1 MSFTLVVL
9 AAGMGSRY
17 GGLKQV
23 TPVGACGEWLLDY
36 SVYDA
41 WRNGADK
48 VVFVIRPELEPAMRE
63 RFDCLTDRLTVE
75 YVHQRAEDLPAPFTV
90 PEERRKP
97 WGTGHAVRAA
107 RTALDQPFVVINAD
121 DFYGP
126 DAYDQVASFFAE
138 SAGCASSA
146 EFAMVA
152 FPLRNTLSDHGTVS
166 RGVCMLDGEGYL
178 AEIEEVG
185 GIHKTLDGDG
195 LVEQGEEETRIP
207 GDTPVSMNFW
217 AFTPALLPLLEDR
230 FARFLDE
237 AGDDPNREFYLPAA
251 IDQAIAEER
260 CRVKVLKTTGQWL
273 GMTYRS
279 DHPAVAAGL
288 ATLVEKGVYPKPL
301 WMRQEITERGPA
313 H

>member
-23 TPVGACGEWLLDY
+23 TPVGSCGEWLLDY

-41 WRNGADK
+41 WRNGANK
-48 VVFVIRPELEPAMRE
+48 VVFVIRPELESAMRE
-63 RFDCLTDRLTVE
+63 RFDRLTDRLAVE
-75 YVHQRAEDLPAPFTV
+75 YVHQRTEDIPAPFAV
-90 PEERRKP
+90 PQERSKP

-107 RTALDQPFVVINAD
+107 RNALDQPFVVINAD

-126 DAYDQVASFFAE
+126 DAYAQVAHFFAE
-138 SAGCASSA
+138 SATPAAPA

-152 FPLRNTLSDHGTVS
+152 FPLRNTLSEYGTVS
-166 RGVCMLDGEGYL
+166 RGVCMLDDQGYL
-178 AEIEEVG
+178 AEIEEIAA
-185 GIHKTLDGDG
+185 IHKSADGDG
-195 LVEQGEEETRIP
+195 LVEQAGDETRIP

-217 AFTPALLPLLEDR
+217 AFTLKLWPLLEDS
-230 FARFLDE
+230 FVRFLNE
-237 AGDDPNREFYLPAA
+237 ADGDPTREFYLPAA
-251 IDQAIAEER
+251 IDQAVAEDR

-273 GMTYRS
+273 GMTYPS

-288 ATLVEKGVYPKPL
+288 AGLVVEEGVYPEPL
-301 WMRQEITERGPA
+301 WQDA
-313 H
+313 

>member
-9 AAGMGSRY
+9 AAGLGSRY

-23 TPVGACGEWLLDY
+23 APVGSCGEWLLDY

-48 VVFVIRPELEPAMRE
+48 VVFVIRPELDPPMRE
-63 RFDCLTDRLTVE
+63 RFAPLTDRLAVE
-75 YVHQRAEDLPAPFTV
+75 YVHQRADDLPAPFTV

-126 DAYDQVASFFAE
+126 DAYVQVADFFAE
-138 SAGCASSA
+138 SADWATSA

-178 AEIEEVG
+178 AEIEEVTA
-185 GIHKTLDGDG
+185 IHKTSDGDG
-195 LVEQGEEETRIP
+195 LVEQAGDETHLP

-217 AFTPALLPLLEDR
+217 AFTPAVLPLLEDC
-230 FARFLDE
+230 FVRFLDE
-237 AGDDPNREFYLPAA
+237 AGGDPNREFYLPSA
-251 IDQAIAEER
+251 IDQAIAEDL
-260 CRVKVLKTTGQWL
+260 CRVKVLKTSGQWL
-273 GMTYRS
+273 GMTYPS

-288 ATLVEKGVYPKPL
+288 AALVEQGVYPEPL
-301 WMRQEITERGPA
+301 WKTAEKS
-313 H
+313 